1 MLRGKSGRLI
11 AYAGVGL
18 TLTCF
23 LWSRPATAQQTD
35 EAAAPNRAR
44 AYYHFTLAHMYEERG
59 VLFNQPGMLA
69 RAIEELRLALEND
82 PGSSYLSGAL
92 ANLYAR
98 TGRWRSALE
107 EAEGAIER
115 NPDELSARRL
125 LAQLYLGILGSNNQ
139 TSAPEGLNEN
149 AIRTFEDILQRDPT
163 DVASFLVLAQLY
175 RFSGDNAQ
183 SEETLKRALAMQP
196 DSSNVSTQLALLY
209 VEVGDYSAAIE
220 ILSRLTE
227 DYEDPDLLSTL
238 AYSYQQMR
246 DYPAAADAY
255 SRALQHDPEN
265 RAYKRGLGESFLY
278 DKKFGQAVEQF
289 EGLVADDPR
298 DGDSHLRLSQI
309 YRYQHRHD
317 KARESLHTAGEL
329 MPGNMEIQYN
339 QVLLEE
345 TVGDIAAAIELIR
358 GILESSQKRS
368 TSFYTA
374 QEKTN
379 RAIFLGK
386 LGVLNRGRGEFQAAE
401 AAYREMGELGGDN
414 SPRSQVGLI
423 ETFQDARDYERALAV
438 SKQAVEQFPDNR
450 DLILTRAYLLATT
463 GEREAPARLLEPLL
477 NGSSQDREIHLALAQ
492 VLLRTRQYD
501 EAIQA
506 VDQAREISE
515 GVDEK
520 WYIEFLYGSISER
533 RKSYGQA
540 ESAFRRALDLN
551 PESAMTLNYLGYML
565 ADQGIRLDEAVGYI
579 EKALETDPS
588 SGAYLDSLGWAYYR
602 LDQLEKAEEYL
613 TKALERIPNDPT
625 IRDHLGDLYARTG
638 RMTEALVEW
647 KAALE
652 EWNRLPENELEV
664 DEVSALEQKIRQ
676 ADTAAK
682 RM

>member
-11 AYAGVGL
+11 AHAGVWL
-18 TLTCF
+18 TLACL
-23 LWSRPATAQQTD
+23 LWSRPAAAQQFD

-59 VLFNQPGMLA
+59 VLFNQPEMLA
-69 RAIEELRLALEND
+69 RAIEELRLALEYD

-107 EAEGAIER
+107 EAEAAIER
-115 NPDELSARRL
+115 NPDELGARRL
-125 LAQLYLGILGSNNQ
+125 LGRLYLGVLGSTNR
-139 TSAPEGLNEN
+139 TTAPEGLNET
-149 AIRTFEDILQRDPT
+149 AIRTFEDILQRDPA
-163 DVASFLVLAQLY
+163 DLASYLVLAQLY

-183 SEETLKRALAMQP
+183 SEETLKRALALQP
-196 DSSNVSTQLALLY
+196 DSSDVSTQLALLY

-220 ILSRLTE
+220 ILSRLTA
-227 DYEDPDLLSTL
+227 DDDDPDLLSTL

-255 SRALQHDPEN
+255 SRALQRDPEN
-265 RAYKRGLGESFLY
+265 RAYKRGLGESLLY
-278 DKKFGQAVEQF
+278 DQKFGQAVEQF
-289 EGLVADDPR
+289 EGLVEDDPR
-298 DGDSHLRLSQI
+298 DADSHLRLSQI
-309 YRYQHRHD
+309 YRYQHRYEE
-317 KARESLHTAGEL
+317 ARESLNTADQL
-329 MPGNMEIQYN
+329 APGNMEIQYN

-345 TVGDIAAAIELIR
+345 IIGDIPAAIELIR
-358 GILESSQKRS
+358 GILESSQKPS
-368 TSFYTA
+368 VNYYTA

-386 LGVLNRGRGEFQAAE
+386 LGALYRGRGEFQTAE
-401 AAYREMGELGGDN
+401 ATYREMGELGGDN
-414 SPRSQVGLI
+414 TPRSQVGLI
-423 ETFQDARDYERALAV
+423 ETFQDARDYDQALAV

-450 DLILTRAYLLATT
+450 ELILTRAYLLATT

-477 NGSSQDREIHLALAQ
+477 DGSSQDREIHLAMAQ

-515 GVDEK
+515 GVDERS
-520 WYIEFLYGSISER
+520 YIEFLYGSIWER

-540 ESAFRRALDLN
+540 EEAFRRALDLN

-579 EKALETDPS
+579 EKALETDPF

-602 LDQLEKAEEYL
+602 LDQLELAEEYL
-613 TKALERIPNDPT
+613 TKAVDRIPNDPT

-638 RMTEALVEW
+638 RMSEALVEW
-647 KAALE
+647 KTALE
-652 EWNRLPENELEV
+652 EWNRLPENEVEA
-664 DEVSALEQKIRQ
+664 DEVAALEQKIRQ
-676 ADTAAK
+676 ADTAAN